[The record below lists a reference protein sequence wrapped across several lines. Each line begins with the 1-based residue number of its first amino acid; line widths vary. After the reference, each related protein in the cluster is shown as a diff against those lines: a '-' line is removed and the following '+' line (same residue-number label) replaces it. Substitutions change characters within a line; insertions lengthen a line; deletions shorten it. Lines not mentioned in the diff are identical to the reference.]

1 MATKLT
7 GAIAQGT
14 WSIHTPL
21 NAVTATTTSSTLNI
35 AGATRISLAFT
46 RANHSSGVSAF
57 KIQVSVDGTTF
68 IDFNK
73 LITNVENTNV
83 QNEIRVTTISLSS
96 NTTEFATVDL
106 NKSVYK
112 AMKVV
117 VTETTDG
124 SHTAKCLIAF

>member
-1 MATKLT
+1 MAKVT

-21 NAVTATTTSSTLNI
+21 NAVTETTTSSTLNI
-35 AGATRISLAFT
+35 AGAKRISLAFT
-46 RANHSSGVSAF
+46 RANHSSGASAF

-73 LITNVENTNV
+73 LITNVANTNG
-83 QNEIRVTTISLSS
+83 QTETRVTTVSLSS

-106 NKSVYK
+106 DKSVYK

-124 SHTAKCLIAF
+124 THTAKALITY